1 MATTVAQPGTGLR
14 KIAKQYADQ
23 AGMPVD
29 QFLQRLQRL
38 NPEFNRAN
46 ENTVRLGRGVKPTPA
61 AGDAPAGDAPAG
73 DAPAEDAP
81 AENAGG
87 FELANILES
96 PLYTQ
101 NLKDYY
107 LSQYLPGLTQ
117 ATFNINQA
125 QTELGANE
133 ANRARQRGEAIKRVA
148 GSYAARG
155 MRSPAAINRDRSE
168 IQSEFANLSRAER
181 NQLQALMNERDV
193 MFGAGAQ
200 TGETFLSDPTK
211 FGSIGAGARRSAL
224 GSLQEMPELYN
235 LLGLGASRAPLVPV
249 TPPTTPAASGEVSAA
264 GATAPKTKAPAVG
277 PTAAQ
282 RRAAEAEALKQ
293 RQAEAVRQQAAQ
305 RQQAAARA
313 QQAARTARTVTVPGR
328 AR

>member
-23 AGMPVD
+23 AGMPVG
-29 QFLQRLQRL
+29 QFLDRLQRL
-38 NPEFNRAN
+38 NPDYNKASGSDAL
-46 ENTVRLGRGVKPTPA
+46 RLGRGVKPEAGTQTTPA
-61 AGDAPAGDAPAG
+61 PEQGATAPETFDP
-73 DAPAEDAP
+73 
-81 AENAGG
+81 NQV
-87 FELANILES
+87 ANILES

-155 MRSPAAINRDRSE
+155 MRSPGAINRDRSE

-181 NQLQALMNERDV
+181 SQLQALMNERDV

-200 TGETFLSDPTK
+200 TGETFLSDPTL

-224 GSLQEMPELYN
+224 GSLQEMPQLYN
-235 LLGLGASRAPLVPV
+235 LLGLGASTAPLMERPK
-249 TPPTTPAASGEVSAA
+249 PAAGEVSAA
-264 GATAPKTKAPAVG
+264 GAASATPKATAPKATG

-305 RQQAAARA
+305 RQEAAARA
-313 QQAARTARTVTVPGR
+313 QQAARTARTATVPGR

>member
-1 MATTVAQPGTGLR
+1 MATTVAQPGTGLK

-46 ENTVRLGRGVKPTPA
+46 ENTVRLGRGVKPEDKPTQLP
-61 AGDAPAGDAPAG
+61 DNM
-73 DAPAEDAP
+73 PAEGDAP

-87 FELANILES
+87 FEVADILNS

-125 QTELGANE
+125 RTELSANE

-181 NQLQALMNERDV
+181 SQLESLINERDV

-200 TGETFLSDPTK
+200 TGETFLSDPTL

-224 GSLQEMPELYN
+224 GSLQEMPQLYN
-235 LLGLGASRAPLVPV
+235 LLGLGASTAPLVPV
-249 TPPTTPAASGEVSAA
+249 ESEPAAVSPVSTPDAKPKPAKPKPKPAA
-264 GATAPKTKAPAVG
+264 PKPTAPK
-277 PTAAQ
+277 PTAPKRPGNITPYNAPGALF
-282 RRAAEAEALKQ
+282 RRAI
-293 RQAEAVRQQAAQ
+293 
-305 RQQAAARA
+305 
-313 QQAARTARTVTVPGR
+313 
-328 AR
+328 

>member
-1 MATTVAQPGTGLR
+1 MATTVAQPGTGLK

-29 QFLQRLQRL
+29 QFLDRLQRL
-38 NPEFNRAN
+38 NPDYKKAQGSD
-46 ENTVRLGRGVKPTPA
+46 VLRLGRGVKPTPA
-61 AGDAPAGDAPAG
+61 AGGDTAGEDTAGEDTTAPEEFDP
-73 DAPAEDAP
+73 
-81 AENAGG
+81 NQV
-87 FELANILES
+87 ANILNS

-235 LLGLGASRAPLVPV
+235 LLGLGASRAPLVEKPKPAAVSPV
-249 TPPTTPAASGEVSAA
+249 STPDAKPKPAKPKPKPAAPKPTAPKPTTPKRPGNITPYNAP
-264 GATAPKTKAPAVG
+264 GALF
-277 PTAAQ
+277 
-282 RRAAEAEALKQ
+282 RRAI
-293 RQAEAVRQQAAQ
+293 
-305 RQQAAARA
+305 
-313 QQAARTARTVTVPGR
+313 
-328 AR
+328 

>member
-38 NPEFNRAN
+38 NPDYNRA
-46 ENTVRLGRGVKPTPA
+46 EGSTALRLGRGVSPTS
-61 AGDAPAGDAPAG
+61 AGNAPAGNAPV
-73 DAPAEDAP
+73 
-81 AENAGG
+81 ENAQG
-87 FELANILES
+87 FEVADILNS

-125 QTELGANE
+125 QTQFGANE
-133 ANRARQRGEAIKRVA
+133 AGRARQRGEAIKRVA

-155 MRSPAAINRDRSE
+155 MRSPGAINRDRSE
-168 IQSEFANLSRAER
+168 IQSEFANLSRAE
-181 NQLQALMNERDV
+181 QGQIQALMNERDV

-200 TGETFLSDPTK
+200 DKETFLSDPTK
-211 FGSIGAGARRSAL
+211 FGSIGAGARRE
-224 GSLQEMPELYN
+224 SLSNLQDLPQLYN
-235 LLGLGASRAPLVPV
+235 LLGLGASTAPMRPMESEPAAVSPAS
-249 TPPTTPAASGEVSAA
+249 TPAPKSKPAASKPS
-264 GATAPKTKAPAVG
+264 PKPKPTPPKPAPAPSRSAVMASEARRD
-277 PTAAQ
+277 AAM
-282 RRAAEAEALKQ
+282 
-293 RQAEAVRQQAAQ
+293 
-305 RQQAAARA
+305 AARA
-313 QQAARTARTVTVPGR
+313 PSPAPARRR
-328 AR
+328 

>member
-23 AGMPVD
+23 AGMPVG
-29 QFLQRLQRL
+29 QFLDRLQRL
-38 NPEFNRAN
+38 NPDFNRAN
-46 ENTVRLGRGVKPTPA
+46 QNTVRLGRGVKPD
-61 AGDAPAGDAPAG
+61 AGTQTAPAPEQGATAPEAF
-73 DAPAEDAP
+73 DP
-81 AENAGG
+81 NQV
-87 FELANILES
+87 ANILES

-155 MRSPAAINRDRSE
+155 MRSPGAINRDRSE
-168 IQSEFANLSRAER
+168 IQSEFANLTRAER

-200 TGETFLSDPTK
+200 TGETFLSDPTL

-224 GSLQEMPELYN
+224 SSLQEMPQLYN
-235 LLGLGASRAPLVPV
+235 LLGLGASTAPLMEAEPTAAS
-249 TPPTTPAASGEVSAA
+249 TPSTPAAKPKPAKPAAKPKPTAPKPTTPKPTPPKNITPYNAP
-264 GATAPKTKAPAVG
+264 GALF
-277 PTAAQ
+277 
-282 RRAAEAEALKQ
+282 RRAK
-293 RQAEAVRQQAAQ
+293 
-305 RQQAAARA
+305 
-313 QQAARTARTVTVPGR
+313 
-328 AR
+328 

>member
-1 MATTVAQPGTGLR
+1 MATTVAQPGTGLK

-29 QFLQRLQRL
+29 QFLDRLQRL
-38 NPEFNRAN
+38 NPDYNRAQGS
-46 ENTVRLGRGVKPTPA
+46 TALRLGRGVSPTS
-61 AGDAPAGDAPAG
+61 
-73 DAPAEDAP
+73 
-81 AENAGG
+81 AGG
-87 FELANILES
+87 DTAGEDTAGEDTTAPEEFDPNQVANILNS

-181 NQLQALMNERDV
+181 SQLQALMNERDV

-200 TGETFLSDPTK
+200 DGETFLSDPTK

-224 GSLQEMPELYN
+224 GSLQEMPQLYN
-235 LLGLGASRAPLVPV
+235 LLGLGASTAPLIEKPK
-249 TPPTTPAASGEVSAA
+249 PAAGEVSAA
-264 GATAPKTKAPAVG
+264 GATAPKTKTPAPG

-305 RQQAAARA
+305 RQEAAARA
-313 QQAARTARTVTVPGR
+313 QQAARTQQAARVSRIPGR

>member
-1 MATTVAQPGTGLR
+1 MATTVAQPGTGLK

-46 ENTVRLGRGVKPTPA
+46 ENTVRLGRGVKPEDKPTQLP
-61 AGDAPAGDAPAG
+61 DNM
-73 DAPAEDAP
+73 PAEGDAP

-87 FELANILES
+87 FEVADILNS

-181 NQLQALMNERDV
+181 NQLQSLMNERDV

-211 FGSIGAGARRSAL
+211 FGSIGAGARRS
-224 GSLQEMPELYN
+224 SLEGLQQLPERYG
-235 LLGLGASRAPLVPV
+235 LLGLNASTAPMVPKPTATGAV
-249 TPPTTPAASGEVSAA
+249 TPANTPKPIV
-264 GATAPKTKAPAVG
+264 KK
-277 PTAAQ
+277 
-282 RRAAEAEALKQ
+282 
-293 RQAEAVRQQAAQ
+293 
-305 RQQAAARA
+305 
-313 QQAARTARTVTVPGR
+313 PGKKGGKK
-328 AR
+328 

>member
-1 MATTVAQPGTGLR
+1 MATTVAQPGTGLK

-29 QFLQRLQRL
+29 QFLDRLQRL
-38 NPEFNRAN
+38 NPDFNRAN

-61 AGDAPAGDAPAG
+61 AGDAPAG

-125 QTELGANE
+125 QTEFGANE

-200 TGETFLSDPTK
+200 TGETFLSDPTL

-224 GSLQEMPELYN
+224 GSLQEMPQLYN
-235 LLGLGASRAPLVPV
+235 LLGLGASTAPLVPV

-264 GATAPKTKAPAVG
+264 GAAAPKPKTPAPKPKTPAPKPKTPAPKAPVAKT
-277 PTAAQ
+277 PATFNRAQIAASEA
-282 RRAAEAEALKQ
+282 RRDAAM
-293 RQAEAVRQQAAQ
+293 
-305 RQQAAARA
+305 AARA
-313 QQAARTARTVTVPGR
+313 PGR
-328 AR
+328 R